1 MSLEQR
7 RTATRFGA
15 LVGALY
21 ATCGVAWILLSDA
34 SVARLAPNAEWL
46 ALAQRYKGLGYIA
59 VTSGALVLLVR
70 IGYLRLLGALDRAR
84 TGELQVQDLF
94 LRHPRP
100 MWVFDAD
107 TLRFVAV
114 NDAAIKHYGYSHQ
127 EFLSMSIKDI
137 RPADDLPQLMA
148 SLERDRPDQA
158 GAGIFRHTKKNG
170 ESILV
175 DITSHAVP
183 FKGHRARLVMAQDV
197 TQEVLSRE
205 AVDRQERQFRQLHD
219 SLQEAL
225 WLSSADEQ
233 RMLYVSPAFEKV
245 YGRPSEE
252 LVRDP
257 SLWLWAVHKEDTV
270 VALQGQS
277 ELHDA
282 GRSEREYRIERP
294 DGALRWVRDRRRNI
308 VGTDGAVLMVGGIVE
323 DITEAKVTELALR
336 ELNEQLEGRVAARTA
351 ELRFVNEELDAFTR
365 TAAHD
370 LKSPLNAI
378 SGFTQILRFRY
389 KAALGAD
396 GDRMA
401 AQIEAS
407 AGAMAQLINDLM
419 VLSRV
424 TTHELRLV
432 PVDVAA
438 VARSVIDDLR
448 RTESDREVTVRIADV
463 LPVHAD
469 EGLVRS
475 LMTNLLSNAWKY
487 SSKRSGAL
495 IEVGCA
501 ESAST
506 PVFFVRDDG
515 VGFDISN
522 AEQLFKPFQRFHSA
536 SEFAGTGVGL
546 ATCQRIVRRHGGS
559 IWVASALG
567 EGTTVFFSLSPSA
580 ENAQHPSIPKDS
592 FFATFV

>member
-1 MSLEQR
+1 
-7 RTATRFGA
+7 
-15 LVGALY
+15 
-21 ATCGVAWILLSDA
+21 
-34 SVARLAPNAEWL
+34 
-46 ALAQRYKGLGYIA
+46 
-59 VTSGALVLLVR
+59 
-70 IGYLRLLGALDRAR
+70 
-84 TGELQVQDLF
+84 
-94 LRHPRP
+94 
-100 MWVFDAD
+100 
-107 TLRFVAV
+107 
-114 NDAAIKHYGYSHQ
+114 
-127 EFLSMSIKDI
+127 
-137 RPADDLPQLMA
+137 
-148 SLERDRPDQA
+148 
-158 GAGIFRHTKKNG
+158 
-170 ESILV
+170 
-175 DITSHAVP
+175 
-183 FKGHRARLVMAQDV
+183 MAQDV
-197 TQEVLSRE
+197 TQEALSRE

-225 WLSSADEQ
+225 WLSSADER

-257 SLWLWAVHKEDTV
+257 SLWLRAVHEEDTV
-270 VALQGQS
+270 IALQGQS
-277 ELHDA
+277 ELHDI

-448 RTESDREVTVRIADV
+448 RTESDREVTVRIADG

-469 EGLVRS
+469 EGLLRS
-475 LMTNLLSNAWKY
+475 LVTNLLSNAWKY

-506 PVFFVRDDG
+506 PAFFVRDDG
-515 VGFDISN
+515 VGFDIGN

-536 SEFAGTGVGL
+536 TEFAGTGVGL

-580 ENAQHPSIPKDS
+580 EDAQHPSIPKDS